1 MSHDPDF
8 EQRLAGSGLL
18 TAEIIYRMP
27 DHPSLLQTFAFQT
40 LDVGPQ
46 FPRLHAFLDHWRR
59 EIEAIIHTIRIAH
72 QDWIGPAEVGFR
84 DGEFI
89 LN

>member
-1 MSHDPDF
+1 MPIDRDF
-8 EQRLAGSGLL
+8 QQRLAGSGLL

-27 DHPSLLQTFAFQT
+27 DHPSILQTFAFQT

-46 FPRLHAFLDHWRR
+46 FPRLHEFLDHWRR
-59 EIEAIIHTIRIAH
+59 EIEAIIHTIRVAH
-72 QDWIGPAEVGFR
+72 ADWVGPAEVAFR
-84 DGEFI
+84 DGEFT